1 MRYFLKVKTDKED
14 PKTIGLP
21 GSGRVVL
28 GRGSATDIRIIDPE
42 TSRKHCQIDLTDQGI
57 SIKDLGSHNG
67 TFVNGKEVLEG
78 RIIKPGDEIE
88 IGNTHISL
96 GCTGTDKPVPE
107 RAGTQGPG
115 MLHCLSCG
123 RSANGPCP
131 RCGPAYMTPPD
142 GIPGLRLLKRLGAG
156 AMGVVFKAHQVK
168 ENRPVALKVM
178 AFQGDPPEADL
189 QRFIREANIPA
200 KLKHENIVAVL
211 GSGGLRVKTPHEL
224 LEAGQVPAKAGFI
237 ILEYVEGRDLEK
249 ILKDEGPRPVDEA
262 VRIACCVAD
271 ALTMAGGE
279 GIVHR
284 DIKPQNIMITGDGT
298 VKVMD
303 FGLAKS
309 FEEAGLSGITAAGA
323 AMGTPQFMPPE
334 QIEDAVYAD
343 HRADIYSL
351 GATLYYILTGTTPFS
366 GKKVRE
372 ILEKVVNEAPPKLK
386 DVLPGL
392 PKTLSRI
399 VFKCMRKD
407 PAKRYQTADHLWE
420 ELTQVM
426 NGLE

>member
-1 MRYFLKVKTDKED
+1 
-14 PKTIGLP
+14 
-21 GSGRVVL
+21 
-28 GRGSATDIRIIDPE
+28 
-42 TSRKHCQIDLTDQGI
+42 
-57 SIKDLGSHNG
+57 
-67 TFVNGKEVLEG
+67 
-78 RIIKPGDEIE
+78 
-88 IGNTHISL
+88 
-96 GCTGTDKPVPE
+96 
-107 RAGTQGPG
+107 
-115 MLHCLSCG
+115 
-123 RSANGPCP
+123 
-131 RCGPAYMTPPD
+131 MTPPD
-142 GIPGLRLLKRLGAG
+142 GIPGLRLLERLGAG
-156 AMGVVFKAHQVK
+156 GMGVVFKALQVK

-211 GSGGLRVKTPHEL
+211 GSGGLRVKTLPEL
-224 LEAGQVPAKAGFI
+224 LEAGQVPAKVGFI

-249 ILKDEGPRPVDEA
+249 ILKDEGPRPVGEA

-271 ALTMAGGE
+271 ALTVAGGE

-386 DVLPGL
+386 DVLPGS
-392 PKTLSRI
+392 PKALSRI
-399 VFKCMRKD
+399 VFKCMKKD